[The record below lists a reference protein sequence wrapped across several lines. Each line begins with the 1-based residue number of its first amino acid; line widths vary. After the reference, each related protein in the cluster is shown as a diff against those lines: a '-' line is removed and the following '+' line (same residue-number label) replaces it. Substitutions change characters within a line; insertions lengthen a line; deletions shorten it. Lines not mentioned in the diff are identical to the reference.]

1 MKYELETT
9 ADLFQMYP
17 QIMTDL
23 VKVLVKNGKK
33 PADYL
38 QGVNFFFNG
47 FRHRIFAYYAD
58 GRFSYIPG
66 KPGIYLKND
75 PGITVMDDDVIMVE
89 NTDTNASVIQCEK
102 CMLYAYQLPCDLSEL
117 TNDGNRGW
125 NDGCFIM
132 TFAGSRLEKQLL
144 KEKGSD
150 VMMQLAHVLED
161 YGCAFDSENST
172 TLSLLNQ
179 KLGFYSAKPYEK
191 RRRANQLPLF
201 HGVYETWKA
210 LTENNNT
217 GSWCYMAY
225 EFDYHGSQY
234 TLTSGN
240 LVEYDLF
247 YRDAN
252 EKIRR
257 KLEKM
262 GAENITFISK
272 KVM

>member
-17 QIMTDL
+17 
-23 VKVLVKNGKK
+23 

-117 TNDGNRGW
+117 TA
-125 NDGCFIM
+125 
-132 TFAGSRLEKQLL
+132 TEAGT
-144 KEKGSD
+144 
-150 VMMQLAHVLED
+150 MAVL
-161 YGCAFDSENST
+161 S
-172 TLSLLNQ
+172 
-179 KLGFYSAKPYEK
+179 
-191 RRRANQLPLF
+191 
-201 HGVYETWKA
+201 
-210 LTENNNT
+210 
-217 GSWCYMAY
+217 
-225 EFDYHGSQY
+225 
-234 TLTSGN
+234 
-240 LVEYDLF
+240 
-247 YRDAN
+247 
-252 EKIRR
+252 
-257 KLEKM
+257 
-262 GAENITFISK
+262 
-272 KVM
+272 